1 MNLKVKVNAQSSSI
15 YLIFSI
21 SPGLMALVGS
31 IRKRGTKK
39 SCSQWWSIF
48 LRVSPPEKKSYK
60 SDLLVADEI
69 KRQVLP
75 DSQESEGCLHIC
87 GI

>member
-39 SCSQWWSIF
+39 SWSQWSIF
-48 LRVSPPEKKSYK
+48 LRVSPPEKKSYE

-69 KRQVLP
+69 KRQVLA

>member
-1 MNLKVKVNAQSSSI
+1 MKVNLQSVSI

-39 SCSQWWSIF
+39 SWTQWPIF

-69 KRQVLP
+69 KCQVLP
-75 DSQESEGCLHIC
+75 DSQGSKVCSHIC

>member
-39 SCSQWWSIF
+39 SWSQWSIF

-69 KRQVLP
+69 KCQVLP
-75 DSQESEGCLHIC
+75 DSRGSKGCLHIC

>member
-39 SCSQWWSIF
+39 SWSQWSIF
-48 LRVSPPEKKSYK
+48 LRVSPPEKKSYE

>member
-1 MNLKVKVNAQSSSI
+1 MKVNLQSVSI

-39 SCSQWWSIF
+39 SWTQWPIF

-69 KRQVLP
+69 KYQVLP
-75 DSQESEGCLHIC
+75 DSQGSRG
-87 GI
+87 

>member
-1 MNLKVKVNAQSSSI
+1 
-15 YLIFSI
+15 
-21 SPGLMALVGS
+21 MALVGS

-39 SCSQWWSIF
+39 SCSQWSIF
-48 LRVSPPEKKSYK
+48 LRVSPPEKKSYE

-69 KRQVLP
+69 KRQVLA

-87 GI
+87 GIW

>member
-1 MNLKVKVNAQSSSI
+1 MNLKVKVNLQSVSI

-39 SCSQWWSIF
+39 SCSQWSIF

-69 KRQVLP
+69 KCQVLP
-75 DSQESEGCLHIC
+75 DSQGSKGCLHIC

>member
-1 MNLKVKVNAQSSSI
+1 MKVNLQSVSI

-39 SCSQWWSIF
+39 SWSQWSIF
-48 LRVSPPEKKSYK
+48 LRVSPPEKISYK

-69 KRQVLP
+69 KYQVLP
-75 DSQESEGCLHIC
+75 DSQGSRG
-87 GI
+87 

>member
-69 KRQVLP
+69 KCQDLP
-75 DSQESEGCLHIC
+75 DSRGSKGCLYIC